1 MEVVQLLLTADPAG
15 ARTVDNVRAP
25 RCPLSTPYACS
36 RAALPCPPFRQMH
49 AMRPLLSAASRLA
62 QAGRLPLHHAAS
74 CYAPAEVVQLLLE
87 AHPEGAQATNDV
99 SGPNLSPHPN
109 GNLPGQDG
117 NLTLTLALNLTLT
130 LTCAGWQPAVALCRL
145 GQRAS

>member
-49 AMRPLLSAASRLA
+49 ATRPLLSAASRLA

-99 SGPNLSPHPN
+99 SGPRPPPHHHHHHYPS
-109 GNLPGQDG
+109 
-117 NLTLTLALNLTLT
+117 TR
-130 LTCAGWQPAVALCRL
+130 LCRTEH
-145 GQRAS
+145 